1 MFWIGWVNQSIKI
14 LISENLA
21 VCLNNSMLKRWKI
34 LHQQHGICL
43 VPASA
48 TCLLFWSGS
57 NNKGSLFNIGGN
69 WRISTWQG
77 HNGQV
82 STLVK
87 DGLIYKT
94 RQWPDLG
101 PWTLNMPSCNLVSEK
116 GLTYCHSSLLIQK
129 ALCFQQCAGNY
140 LVPVLCGC
148 PQAPAWCLAKFW
160 CVEAPAG
167 WR

>member
-1 MFWIGWVNQSIKI
+1 MSQLWQITVKTLTTSCWNFEKSCITNMALSCTGICNVAFVLIWHQQQRRPLQYRWQLAHLHMPGSHWSSLN
-14 LISENLA
+14 ISE
-21 VCLNNSMLKRWKI
+21 
-34 LHQQHGICL
+34 G
-43 VPASA
+43 
-48 TCLLFWSGS
+48 
-57 NNKGSLFNIGGN
+57 
-69 WRISTWQG
+69 RIDLQS
-77 HNGQV
+77 
-82 STLVK
+82 
-87 DGLIYKT
+87 

-101 PWTLNMPSCNLVSEK
+101 LWTLNMLSCTVVSET
-116 GLTYCHSSLLIQK
+116 GLTYCQSSLLIQK